1 MCAADNYDVHV
12 SPSRPINGNLAR
24 GRFDRDFCRR
34 EPDILFFPDCP
45 ARARFVVYSRSATA
59 RRAVAYERPQREGPG
74 DGVGRGRQGQRSL
87 RSRHGEGQDRGGAY
101 PSLPSIPAR
110 ASPSVAHIRLL
121 TGVPTTPPRDV
132 TSVPPSSLPAPHQA
146 TAKAYVA
153 EKREELRP
161 KLRAAMEKAEPSL
174 REFMRSPQAKYL
186 RENPKA
192 VAAVCMLLA
201 GVGIPGAASMLTLV
215 NMMGPM
221 EALFPLVLM
230 MAQPLAEMGVDAA

>member
-1 MCAADNYDVHV
+1 MNALREKARATASAVAAKASAASEVAMEKAKTEAV
-12 SPSRPINGNLAR
+12 RTRPSRPS
-24 GRFDRDFCRR
+24 
-34 EPDILFFPDCP
+34 P
-45 ARARFVVYSRSATA
+45 
-59 RRAVAYERPQREGPG
+59 
-74 DGVGRGRQGQRSL
+74 
-87 RSRHGEGQDRGGAY
+87 
-101 PSLPSIPAR
+101 R

-230 MAQPLAEMGVDAA
+230 MVQPLAEMGVDAA

>member
-1 MCAADNYDVHV
+1 MGGLIAIFAVA
-12 SPSRPINGNLAR
+12 SP
-24 GRFDRDFCRR
+24 
-34 EPDILFFPDCP
+34 ILFFPDCP
-45 ARARFVVYSRSATA
+45 ARARFVAMRGPPQRVARSHMNALREKARATA
-59 RRAVAYERPQREGPG
+59 SAVAAKASAASEVAMEKAKTEAVRTRP
-74 DGVGRGRQGQRSL
+74 
-87 RSRHGEGQDRGGAY
+87 SR
-101 PSLPSIPAR
+101 PSPR